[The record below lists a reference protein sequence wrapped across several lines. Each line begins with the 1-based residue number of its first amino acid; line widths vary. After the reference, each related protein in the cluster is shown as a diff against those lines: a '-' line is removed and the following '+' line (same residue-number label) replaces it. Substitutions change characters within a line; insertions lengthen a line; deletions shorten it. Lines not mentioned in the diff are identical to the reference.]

1 VSCRILIVPEDPTYN
16 GAILKPLIERMASAC
31 GRGNAR
37 VTVLTNPSLKGVDE
51 LRNKIGEIASR
62 FAFMDAVICVVDADG
77 KDRTGMFAAMKARAN
92 VLGDRI
98 LFCAAVEE
106 VETWLLAGHSGK
118 LTQTW
123 NEIRANT
130 SVKEEVFQPFL
141 EQHGHPKCPSGGRD
155 VLMKEALARA
165 V

>member
-1 VSCRILIVPEDPTYN
+1 MAGSRSVSCRILIVPEDPTYN

-62 FAFMDAVICVVDADG
+62 YDYMDAVICIVDADG
-77 KDRTGMFAAMKARAN
+77 KDRSGMFVAMKERAQ

-98 LFCAAVEE
+98 LFCAAVQE
-106 VETWLLAGHSGK
+106 VETWLLGIPNA
-118 LTQTW
+118 L
-123 NEIRANT
+123 
-130 SVKEEVFQPFL
+130 P
-141 EQHGHPKCPSGGRD
+141 GG
-155 VLMKEALARA
+155 ATC
-165 V
+165 